1 MQTGS
6 CSWAYR
12 NLTPVKLIEGVGKL
26 ANYAK
31 WLIRI
36 AAVYSLIGAMIGS
49 DLAGRKDYSMVPG
62 HAHILVVGWLTLFAY
77 GIFYYVFKEISMKK
91 TAKLHAWTSLLGGG
105 LMPLSML
112 IYYKNETTL
121 TTIMFISTASIL
133 LLAIILFT
141 VLVFFDKKI
150 FPRN

>member
-1 MQTGS
+1 LS
-6 CSWAYR
+6 
-12 NLTPVKLIEGVGKL
+12 
-26 ANYAK
+26 NYAK

-36 AAVYSLIGAMIGS
+36 STVYSLIGAMIGS

-77 GIFYYVFKEISMKK
+77 GIFYYVFKEISMKR
-91 TAKLHAWTSLLGGG
+91 TAKLHAWTSLIGGG

-112 IYYKNETTL
+112 IYFKNETTL
-121 TTIMFISTASIL
+121 TTTMFILTASIL
-133 LLAIILFT
+133 LLGIILFT
-141 VLVFFDKKI
+141 ILVFFDKKI

>member
-1 MQTGS
+1 M
-6 CSWAYR
+6 
-12 NLTPVKLIEGVGKL
+12 E
-26 ANYAK
+26 NYAK

-36 AAVYSLIGAMIGS
+36 AAIYSLIGALLGS
-49 DLAGRKDYSMVPG
+49 DLAGGKDFSMIPG

-91 TAKLHAWTSLLGGG
+91 TAKLQAWTSILGGG

-112 IYYKNETTL
+112 IYYKNKTAFTTV
-121 TTIMFISTASIL
+121 MFIVTASIL

-150 FPRN
+150 FQRS